1 MAALNKQAVMSCLAE
16 VMDPEIPVISLLEL
30 GVVRDVQFE
39 GQQVVVALT
48 PTYSGCPAM
57 KVMEE
62 DILKRLTENG
72 YKDVRIKPVFS
83 PAWTTDWMSDEAKRK
98 LKEYGIAPPGKV
110 DADMLNPFK
119 TIRRIVTCPFCD
131 SSDTELR
138 SEFGSTACK
147 AMHYCLSCN
156 QPFEHFKCI

>member
-1 MAALNKQAVMSCLAE
+1 MAVLDKQAVLDCLAE

-30 GVVRDVQFE
+30 GVLRDVQFE
-39 GQQVVVALT
+39 GEQVVVALT

-62 DILKRLTENG
+62 DILKRLSEKG
-72 YKDVRIKPVFS
+72 YDDVRIKPVFS
-83 PAWTTDWMSDEAKRK
+83 PAWTTDWMSSEARRK

-110 DADMLNPFK
+110 DADTLNPFK
-119 TIRRIVTCPFCD
+119 TTQRIVACPFCD
-131 SSDTELR
+131 STETELR

-147 AMHYCLSCN
+147 AMHYCLNCN

>member
-1 MAALNKQAVMSCLAE
+1 MAVLDKQAVMNCLAE

-39 GQQVVVALT
+39 GEQVVVALT

-62 DILKRLTENG
+62 DILKRLEENG

-83 PAWTTDWMSDEAKRK
+83 PAWTTDWMSDEARRK

-110 DADMLNPFK
+110 DADTLNPFK
-119 TIRRIVTCPFCD
+119 AIVRIVACPFCD
-131 SSDTELR
+131 STETELR

-147 AMHYCLSCN
+147 AMHYCLNCN

>member
-1 MAALNKQAVMSCLAE
+1 MPDRNKAEIMRCLEE
-16 VMDPEIPVISLLEL
+16 VMDPEIPVISLIEL
-30 GVVRDVQFE
+30 GVVRDIDITTDEIVIS
-39 GQQVVVALT
+39 LT

-62 DILKRLTENG
+62 DILIRMKEKGYEN
-72 YKDVRIKPVFS
+72 VRIKPVFS

-110 DADMLNPFK
+110 DAAALDPFK
-119 TIRRIVTCPFCD
+119 RTHRIISCPFCD
-131 SSDTELR
+131 SDKTHLK

-147 AMHYCLSCN
+147 AMHYCDNCQ